1 MMLSPMQLKRAI
13 KGGAGL
19 AAVAASAFV
28 RRTTASTGCILAYH
42 RVADLGFIDP
52 RHDDWNVPPAVFERH
67 LVALMECADIVPLT
81 ELRARCQDSSNEGR
95 PSVALTFDDGYAN
108 FHSQVL
114 PLLRR
119 YRVPA
124 TVFVVTSL
132 IGSEGPPPFDSWS
145 MKHGQS
151 LHPEAWRP
159 MNWAELKDCAASGLV
174 TIGGHSHKHLKAT
187 NLSPLELEQEAH
199 LSRQILMS
207 ELGDVRCYAYP
218 YGSSRLGYVPDSYV
232 SAVAAAGY
240 DLAVTYDLGR
250 VTAET
255 DPLRMPRVEA
265 HAVDGEAVIRAK
277 VLGTLAPYWLTDRLR
292 QAHRSA

>member
-1 MMLSPMQLKRAI
+1 MISPIQLKRAI

-19 AAVAASAFV
+19 ASVAASSFM
-28 RRTTASTGCILAYH
+28 RRTPATTGCILAYH

-52 RHDDWNVPPAVFERH
+52 RLDDWNVPPALFERQ
-67 LVALMECADIVPLT
+67 LVALMECADIVPLA
-81 ELRARCQDSSNEGR
+81 ELRSRCQRPTEEGR
-95 PSVALTFDDGYAN
+95 PAVAITFDDGYAN
-108 FHSQVL
+108 FHSRVL

-119 YRVPA
+119 YQVPA
-124 TVFVVTSL
+124 TMFVVTSL

-151 LHPEAWRP
+151 LPPEAWRP
-159 MNWAELKDCAASGLV
+159 MNWAELKECAASGLV
-174 TIGGHSHKHLKAT
+174 TIGGHSHQHLKAT
-187 NLSPLELEQEAH
+187 NLSPHELAQEAR

-232 SAVAAAGY
+232 KAVADAGY
-240 DLAVTYDLGR
+240 ELAVTYDLGR

-255 DPLRMPRVEA
+255 DPLRMPRIEA
-265 HAVDGEAVIRAK
+265 HGVDGEAIIRTK
-277 VLGTLAPYWLTDRLR
+277 VLGTLAPYRLTDSLR
-292 QAHRSA
+292 QAQRSA

>member
-1 MMLSPMQLKRAI
+1 MLSPMRLKRAI

-28 RRTTASTGCILAYH
+28 RRTTATTGCIIAYH
-42 RVADLGFIDP
+42 RVADLGFVDP
-52 RHDDWNVPPAVFERH
+52 QHDDWNVPPAVFERQ
-67 LVALMECADIVPLT
+67 LVALMACADIVPLT
-81 ELRARCQDSSNEGR
+81 ELRSRCQNSPEDGR

-108 FHSQVL
+108 FHSRVL

-132 IGSEGPPPFDSWS
+132 IGSEQPPPFDSWS

-151 LHPEAWRP
+151 LNPEAWRP
-159 MNWAELKDCAASGLV
+159 MNWAELKECAGSGLV
-174 TIGGHSHKHLKAT
+174 TVGGHSHEHLKAT
-187 NLSPLELEQEAH
+187 SLSAHELAQEAQ
-199 LSRQILMS
+199 LSRQILMA

-232 SAVAAAGY
+232 SAVADAGY
-240 DLAVTYDLGR
+240 ELAVTYDLGR

-265 HAVDGEAVIRAK
+265 HGVDGEAIIRAK
-277 VLGTLAPYWLTDRLR
+277 VLGTLLPYWLTDRLR
-292 QAHRSA
+292 QAQRTA

>member
-1 MMLSPMQLKRAI
+1 MRLKRAI

-19 AAVAASAFV
+19 AAVAASTFV
-28 RRTTASTGCILAYH
+28 RRATASTGCILAYH
-42 RVADLGFIDP
+42 RVADVGFIDP
-52 RHDDWNVPPAVFERH
+52 KLDDWNVPPSVFERQ

-81 ELRARCQDSSNEGR
+81 ELRSRCRDATGGR

-124 TVFVVTSL
+124 TVFIITGL
-132 IGSEGPPPFDSWS
+132 IGSDGPPPFDSWS
-145 MKHGQS
+145 VKHGQR
-151 LHPEAWRP
+151 LDPEAWRP
-159 MNWAELKDCAASGLV
+159 MNWAEIKECAASGLV
-174 TIGGHSHKHLKAT
+174 TIGGHSHRHLKAT
-187 NLSPLELEQEAH
+187 NLSAAELAQEAQ
-199 LSRQILMS
+199 LSRQILLA
-207 ELGDVRCYAYP
+207 ELDEVRCYAYP

-232 SAVAAAGY
+232 KAVADAGY
-240 DLAVTYDLGR
+240 ELAVTYDLGR

-255 DPLRMPRVEA
+255 DPLRMPRIEA
-265 HAVDGEAVIRAK
+265 HAVDKEAIIRAK

-292 QAHRSA
+292 QAQRSA

>member
-1 MMLSPMQLKRAI
+1 MLSPMQLKRAI
-13 KGGAGL
+13 KGGAGI

-28 RRTTASTGCILAYH
+28 RRTTAQTGCILAYH

-52 RHDDWNVPPAVFERH
+52 RHDDWNVPPAVFERQ
-67 LVALMECADIVPLT
+67 LIALKACADIVPLA
-81 ELRARCQDSSNEGR
+81 EIRSRCESPPDGGR
-95 PSVALTFDDGYAN
+95 SPVALTFDDGYAN

-119 YRVPA
+119 YQVPA

-132 IGSEGPPPFDSWS
+132 IGSEMPPPFDSWS
-145 MKHGQS
+145 VKHGQS
-151 LHPEAWRP
+151 LSPEAWRP
-159 MNWAELKDCAASGLV
+159 MNWAELKECAASGLV
-174 TIGGHSHKHLKAT
+174 TIGGHSHLHLKA
-187 NLSPLELEQEAH
+187 NKLSPYELAEEAH
-199 LSRQILMS
+199 RSRQILMS

-218 YGSSRLGYVPDSYV
+218 YGSSRLGYVPEDYV

-240 DLAVTYDLGR
+240 DCAVTFDLGR

-265 HAVDGEAVIRAK
+265 HGVDGESIIQAK

-292 QAHRSA
+292 QAQRSA

>member
-1 MMLSPMQLKRAI
+1 MFSPIKLKRAI
-13 KGGAGL
+13 KGSAGL

-28 RRTTASTGCILAYH
+28 RRNTATTGCILAYH

-52 RHDDWNVPPAVFERH
+52 KHDDWNVPPAVFERQ
-67 LVALMECADIVPLT
+67 LLALMACADIVPLP
-81 ELRARCQDSSNEGR
+81 ELRSRCHSSTGEGR

-108 FHSQVL
+108 FHSRVL

-119 YRVPA
+119 YQVPA
-124 TVFVVTSL
+124 TVFVITSL

-145 MKHGQS
+145 VKHGQS
-151 LHPEAWRP
+151 LNPEAWRP
-159 MNWAELKDCAASGLV
+159 MNWAELRECAASGLV
-174 TIGGHSHKHLKAT
+174 TIGGHSHEHRKAT
-187 NLSPLELEQEAH
+187 GLSPNELAQEAH

-207 ELGDVRCYAYP
+207 ELGAVTCYAYP

-232 SAVAAAGY
+232 QAVADAGY

-255 DPLRMPRVEA
+255 DPLRMPRIEA
-265 HAVDGEAVIRAK
+265 HAVDGEAFIRAK

-292 QAHRSA
+292 QAQRSA

>member
-1 MMLSPMQLKRAI
+1 MLSPMHLKRAF

-28 RRTTASTGCILAYH
+28 RRTTATTGCILAYH

-52 RHDDWNVPPAVFERH
+52 RHDDWNVPPAVFERQ
-67 LVALMECADIVPLT
+67 LLALMACADIVPLA
-81 ELRARCQDSSNEGR
+81 ELRSRCQNPLDVGR

-108 FHSQVL
+108 FHSRVL

-119 YRVPA
+119 HRVPA

-132 IGSEGPPPFDSWS
+132 IGSKQPPPFDSWS

-151 LHPEAWRP
+151 LDPEAWRP
-159 MNWAELKDCAASGLV
+159 MNWAELKECAASGLV
-174 TIGGHSHKHLKAT
+174 TIGGHSHRHLKAT
-187 NLSPLELEQEAH
+187 SLSPHELAEEARV
-199 LSRQILMS
+199 SRKILLS
-207 ELGDVRCYAYP
+207 ELDEVRCYAYP

-232 SAVAAAGY
+232 RAVADAGY
-240 DLAVTYDLGR
+240 DLAATYDLGR

-265 HAVDGEAVIRAK
+265 HGVDGEAIIRAK
-277 VLGTLAPYWLTDRLR
+277 VLGTLAPYRLTDRLR
-292 QAHRSA
+292 QAQRSA